1 MRKHVRHATE
11 THKYHCLTTHCVRL
25 EHSVLV
31 DEVGAGSGESKQEWR
46 SEEKAALLI
55 LVA

>member
-1 MRKHVRHATE
+1 VRKHVHHATE

-46 SEEKAALLI
+46 SAEKAALLI